1 MVDSSK
7 VEQVIENVTVQKK
20 FDSNVC
26 PLSDNYFT
34 KCPVMRTY
42 YYLIEDFFA
51 SWSWSG

>member
-1 MVDSSK
+1 MVDTKNSN
-7 VEQVIENVTVQKK
+7 EIEDDTMLGKK
-20 FDSNVC
+20 LNSNVC

-42 YYLIEDFFA
+42 YYLIEEFFA